1 MRFLWSFLILT
12 LRQPGVAARTILLR
26 QWPPEAVWTGF
37 FLGII
42 LGTFF
47 NTLLNYWYPLVD
59 ELAFLNLSSGTY
71 LGVSALMSLG
81 FASTLAIAG
90 RWLGGIGRFMPVLT
104 LLVWLQLVHMVVQAI
119 LIMVML
125 LSPALGSLL
134 GLVANVFLFFVL
146 LNFINEAHGFASLWR
161 SLAVVVMAAIL
172 VFFAFIS
179 VVGLIGPDTIGL
191 PENV

>member
-1 MRFLWSFLILT
+1 
-12 LRQPGVAARTILLR
+12 
-26 QWPPEAVWTGF
+26 
-37 FLGII
+37 
-42 LGTFF
+42 
-47 NTLLNYWYPLVD
+47 
-59 ELAFLNLSSGTY
+59 

-179 VVGLIGPDTIGL
+179 VVGLIGPETIGL